1 MKKISGN
8 CFTKN
13 NLFILIFCIFILI
26 LLFKYL
32 KNKELENF
40 YGKEYINFGYPSRI
54 YEPTRNMSYNLR
66 GDPYII
72 PKKMY
77 PFMGSNIGPFYYR
90 KPLYLLI

>member
-1 MKKISGN
+1 MKKMIGN
-8 CFTKN
+8 CFISN
-13 NLFILIFCIFILI
+13 NLLIIIFISLILI

-32 KNKELENF
+32 KNIENF
-40 YGKEYINFGYPSRI
+40 HGIEYINFGYPSRI

>member
-1 MKKISGN
+1 MKKMSGN
-8 CFTKN
+8 CFISN
-13 NLFILIFCIFILI
+13 NLLIIIFISLILI

-32 KNKELENF
+32 KNIENF
-40 YGKEYINFGYPSRI
+40 HGIEYINFGYPSRI